1 MHRIVA
7 AAVAVLHW
15 GPRPGPAAAEPALP
29 PVPPA
34 PPAPPAPTDV
44 LAVAPELLL
53 GPVDQLAPVALLA
66 PETYRMPNG
75 EQPSPYVLTQG
86 APPGL
91 FPLIDGWKGVHAL
104 VHGALGRMP
113 GAELGGALPGTA
125 PPAGD
130 STSARLGGIP
140 ARGHTGPRRRTR
152 ARLSLL
158 CPPADPVR
166 LRASDRG
173 C

>member
-1 MHRIVA
+1 MHRIVSLLMHRIVA
-7 AAVAVLHW
+7 AGAAVLAL
-15 GPRPGPAAAEPALP
+15 GATPGTAAADPATEPAP
-29 PVPPA
+29 PVPP
-34 PPAPPAPTDV
+34 DV

-66 PETYRMPNG
+66 PGTYRMPNG

-125 PPAGD
+125 PPPGTALPPGLEEFLPED
-130 STSARLGGIP
+130 TP
-140 ARGHTGPRRRTR
+140 APDV
-152 ARLSLL
+152 A
-158 CPPADPVR
+158 PAAVPAVP
-166 LRASDRG
+166 AVPGS
-173 C
+173 